1 MGESL
6 SVPNKMLVPI
16 VGSTVSIDPLQ
27 SLNWTWIPA
36 QAETINATSP
46 GRPGQE
52 MTLFLIT
59 SGASPFAITF
69 GTNFGPTS
77 PVTTGS
83 VQPGAIIPLR
93 FVSNGIAWQP
103 ASGVVASGQG
113 SILTKIVAFSENA
126 VNTIH
131 TGTVILPP
139 NAWLHNIQVLSS
151 VLWGAASASMN
162 VGDSAS
168 ATGYFSGV
176 NLKATDLLVGEV
188 LDTTV
193 SECWGGK
200 QGAYMVAATGQKGP
214 VATNFGKFYPAGSNI
229 IGVITVGTP
238 SVAVGRTFMIV
249 NYSIGETI
257 AAVPSA

>member
-16 VGSTVSIDPLQ
+16 VGSTISIDPLQ
-27 SLNWTWIPA
+27 ALNWTWIPA
-36 QAETINATSP
+36 QAEVVNAVSP

-52 MTLFLIT
+52 LILFLIT

-69 GTNFGPTS
+69 GTNFGTTP

-83 VQPGAIIPLR
+83 VQPGTVIPLR
-93 FVSNGIAWQP
+93 FVSNGIGWQP
-103 ASGVVASGQG
+103 ISSIAFGQG
-113 SILTKIVAFSENA
+113 SILTKIVAFTENA
-126 VNTIH
+126 TNTIH
-131 TGTVILPP
+131 TGTVVLPP
-139 NAWLHNIQVLSS
+139 NSWLHAIQVLSS
-151 VLWGAASASMN
+151 VLWGAAAASMN

-188 LDTTV
+188 LDTEA
-193 SECWGGK
+193 SELWGAK
-200 QGAYMVAATGQKGP
+200 QGAYLVAATGQRGP
-214 VATNFGKFYPAGSNI
+214 VATNFGRWYPAGSNI
-229 IGVITVGTP
+229 VGVVTVTTP
-238 SVAVGRTFMIV
+238 SVAVGRTFMV
-249 NYSIGETI
+249 VTYSVGESI